1 MALAAL
7 FVVFLAFIIIGTP
20 VAIAMGIGSMAYLLL
35 SDIPATVLILNMV
48 DSLGGITLLAIPFF
62 VLAGEIMNA
71 GGITKRIFAFADHLV
86 GHVRGGLAHVNIL
99 SSLFFAGI
107 SGSAVADAA
116 GLGRIEIRAMIDAG
130 YSRPFSAAVTA
141 ASSCIGPIIPP
152 SILMVLYGTMTDIS
166 IAALFLGGLIPGVL
180 LGLFMMSYV
189 WVVAKREQVKPR
201 ARPSLRAVLRSFV
214 QNLLPLGTPVVVLA
228 GLVFGVV
235 TPTEAGV
242 LAIVYALMVAAIY
255 GELNLRR
262 LAGILEEALI
272 TTTQIMFILACS
284 ALFGWLVTTEQIPEQ
299 LAAWFA
305 QTGLGTWIFLA
316 GVNVILLFLG
326 TFMSLTSILIIFAPT
341 LLGMALPMGID
352 PVHLGVVV
360 ILNLTVGL
368 ITPPLGWCLYIV
380 TEIAEI
386 RFVQTARAVLPFLI
400 PILIVLLI
408 VTYVPGLVLWP
419 GEVFLGRGR

>member
-1 MALAAL
+1 MALTAL
-7 FVVFLAFIIIGTP
+7 FVVFLTFMVLGAP
-20 VAIAMGIGSMAYLLL
+20 VAIAMGLGSMAYLMI

-71 GGITKRIFAFADHLV
+71 GGITRRIFSFAEHLV
-86 GHVRGGLAHVNIL
+86 GHVRGGLAHVNIV

-116 GLGRIEIRAMIDAG
+116 GLGRIEIRAMVDAG

-152 SILMVLYGTMTDIS
+152 SILMVLYGTMTDVS
-166 IAALFLGGLIPGVL
+166 IAGLFLGGLIPGVL
-180 LGLFMMSYV
+180 LGIFMMVYV
-189 WVVAKREQVKPR
+189 FIVAKREQVPPR
-201 ARPSLRAVLRSFV
+201 PRPSLGQIGRSFLA
-214 QNLLPLGTPVVVLA
+214 NLLPLGTPVVVLA
-228 GLVFGVV
+228 GLVFGIV

-242 LAIVYALMVAAIY
+242 LAIVYALAVATVH
-255 GELNLRR
+255 GEIGWRR
-262 LAGILEEALI
+262 IGPILEEALI

-299 LAAWFA
+299 LAAWFRE
-305 QTGLGTWIFLA
+305 TGLGTWVFLA

-326 TFMSLTSILIIFAPT
+326 TFMSLTSILIIFTPT

-386 RFVQTARAVLPFLI
+386 RFVDTARAILPFLI
-400 PILIVLLI
+400 PIVLVLLI
-408 VTYVPGLVLWP
+408 VTYVPWVVLWP
-419 GEVFLGRGR
+419 GELFLGGR

>member
-1 MALAAL
+1 MALTAL
-7 FVVFLAFIIIGTP
+7 FVVFLSFMVLGAP
-20 VAIAMGIGSMAYLLL
+20 VAIAMGLGSMAYLMI

-71 GGITKRIFAFADHLV
+71 GGITKRIFSFADHLV
-86 GHVRGGLAHVNIL
+86 GHVRGGLAHVNIV

-116 GLGRIEIRAMIDAG
+116 GLGRIEIRAMVDAG

-152 SILMVLYGTMTDIS
+152 SILMVLYGTMTDVS
-166 IAALFLGGLIPGVL
+166 IAGLFLGGLIPGLL
-180 LGLFMMSYV
+180 LGAFMMVYV
-189 WVVAKREQVKPR
+189 WVVAKREQVPPR
-201 ARPSLRAVLRSFV
+201 PRPSLGQIGRSFV
-214 QNLLPLGTPVVVLA
+214 ANLLPLGTPVVVLA
-228 GLVFGVV
+228 GLVFGIV

-242 LAIVYALMVAAIY
+242 LAIVYALAVATVH
-255 GELNLRR
+255 GEIGWRR
-262 LAGILEEALI
+262 IGPILEEALI

-299 LAAWFA
+299 LAAWFRE
-305 QTGLGTWIFLA
+305 TGLGTWVFLA

-326 TFMSLTSILIIFAPT
+326 TFMSLTSILIIFTPT

-386 RFVQTARAVLPFLI
+386 RFVDTARAVLPFLI
-400 PILIVLLI
+400 PIVLVLLI
-408 VTYVPGLVLWP
+408 VTYVPWVVLWP
-419 GEVFLGRGR
+419 GELFLGGR